1 MGYDF
6 LMISLCRKVT
16 GGCSVIRTT
25 ARALAILLALQSI
38 PHPLQAQ
45 TPEPAKL
52 NIVILEG
59 EGAINNVRQR
69 VARESIVQVEDEN
82 HRPVGGAIV
91 TFFLPDH
98 GASGVFANGSRS
110 LTITT
115 DQSGKAVARFRP
127 NQNSGNMQIRVNA
140 SYKGLTANSLINQ
153 SSVMGA
159 AAAGGAAIS
168 GKVLA
173 LIIAGAAGA
182 ATAGAIVA
190 TRGNGGAATIPPTVI
205 TPGTPTVGAPR

>member
-1 MGYDF
+1 MG
-6 LMISLCRKVT
+6 M
-16 GGCSVIRTT
+16 T
-25 ARALAILLALQSI
+25 ARAVTILLVELLAFQSI
-38 PHPLQAQ
+38 SRPLYAQ

-59 EGAINNVRQR
+59 EGAINNIRQR

-82 HRPVGGAIV
+82 RRPVGGAIV
-91 TFFLPDH
+91 TFFLPDQ
-98 GASGVFANGSRS
+98 GASGTFANGSRS

-115 DQSGKAVARFRP
+115 DQSGKAVARVRP

-140 SYKGLTANSLINQ
+140 NYKGLTTNSVINQ
-153 SSVMGA
+153 SNAIGA
-159 AAAGGAAIS
+159 AAAGAAGIS
-168 GKVLA
+168 GKLLA

-190 TRGNGGAATIPPTVI
+190 TRGNGPAAATPPTVI
-205 TPGTPTVGAPR
+205 TPGTPTIGAPR

>member
-1 MGYDF
+1 MS
-6 LMISLCRKVT
+6 I
-16 GGCSVIRTT
+16 
-25 ARALAILLALQSI
+25 ARIFSILLVELLLLQSI
-38 PHPLQAQ
+38 PHPVGAQ

-91 TFFLPDH
+91 TFLLPDH
-98 GASGVFANGSRS
+98 GASGVFTNGSRS

-115 DQSGKAVARFRP
+115 DPSGKAVARFRP
-127 NQNSGNMQIRVNA
+127 NSTNGQMQIRVNA
-140 SYKGLTANSLINQ
+140 NYKGLTANSVITQ
-153 SSVMGA
+153 SNAVAA

-168 GKVLA
+168 GKLLA
-173 LIIAGAAGA
+173 IIIAGVAGA

-190 TRGNGGAATIPPTVI
+190 TRGNGGAATPAPTVI
-205 TPGTPTVGAPR
+205 TPGTPSVGAPR

>member
-1 MGYDF
+1 MG
-6 LMISLCRKVT
+6 
-16 GGCSVIRTT
+16 TT
-25 ARALAILLALQSI
+25 ARTVTILLVELLALQSI
-38 PHPLQAQ
+38 PHTLQAQ

-59 EGAINNVRQR
+59 EGAINNIRQR

-91 TFFLPDH
+91 TFFLPDQ
-98 GASGVFANGSRS
+98 GASGVFTNGSRS

-127 NQNSGNMQIRVNA
+127 NQIHGNMQMRVNA
-140 SYKGLTANSLINQ
+140 SYKSLTANSVINQ
-153 SSVMGA
+153 SSVVGA
-159 AAAGGAAIS
+159 AAAGGLIS

-182 ATAGAIVA
+182 ATAGAIIA
-190 TRGNGGAATIPPTVI
+190 TRGNGAPTMI